1 MCKKKS
7 ATSCLPKSYSD
18 YEKTVKPFLKIA
30 QSSKSTPNQKRK
42 ASEEIGTSA
51 AIAYNAKRHKISYSQ
66 SQKRHTEFRGSGV
79 PDLTME
85 VGGMLEVKEAKGGT
99 SGYGT
104 CKDIKGKKRVTQC
117 TPRYTAVIAHK
128 MAHSNYKGRHPS
140 VGCKTHKASPNGTCK
155 NCKTAERDLRRKTG
169 SAMQKGITKRKIRKI
184 AIRGSYTKTCLRAP
198 KPIEGYE
205 LDKTGNKKTIT
216 V

>member
-7 ATSCLPKSYSD
+7 AKSCLPKAYSD
-18 YEKTVKPFLKIA
+18 YEKAVKPYLKIV
-30 QSSKSTPNQKRK
+30 QSNAPANKKRK
-42 ASEEIGTSA
+42 ASEEIGTAA
-51 AIAYNAKRHKISYSQ
+51 AIAYNAKRHKITFSQ
-66 SQKRHTEFRGSGV
+66 SQKQHEEFRGCGV
-79 PDLTME
+79 PDLTMK
-85 VGGMLEVKEAKGGT
+85 VGGVLEVKEAKGGS

-128 MAHSNYKGRHPS
+128 MKHSNYRGRHPE
-140 VGCKTHKASPNGTCK
+140 VGCKNHKKNPAGTC
-155 NCKTAERDLRRKTG
+155 NGCKKAERDRRRTTG
-169 SAMQKGITKRKIRKI
+169 KSMDDGIKKRKIRKI
-184 AIRGSYTKTCLRAP
+184 AIRGDYTKTCLRPP

-205 LDKTGNKKTIT
+205 LNKNGGKKMIT